1 MLVSSD
7 PKSRIE
13 LEAAAANLGQDTLVL
28 HQVADFL
35 RAVETA
41 RSRQPQFVFLELAGD
56 LARAHRTAREV
67 LAVAPQTTLIGIYR
81 PDSFPAEVWE
91 QAAHGAVFVECVR
104 EGIRDFLR
112 RPISA
117 NDFRLL
123 LDRNLT
129 ARSNSP
135 QRTGSVVS
143 FMSNKGGVGKSTL
156 ATNTACA
163 LARRGANGVL
173 LIDCSLQMGVC
184 ASLLDLHPRTT
195 IIDALHERARL
206 DETLIRELA
215 TPHACGVDLLAAP
228 PDAVAAAAVD
238 DELLS
243 QVIAMARRTYEYVV
257 VDTFPLFDRLV
268 ISILDLSDRA
278 YVVLENVVPT
288 ILSAAKLLQLLSQ
301 MHYPSERIQIVVNRF
316 ATTSGNPSIAEIA
329 EQLGRPVAHVLPLD
343 RRVVTSANL
352 GQPFALS
359 PRWWSRLSRSHDR
372 LVVEMMDSLRGS
384 TSLADMPERPA
395 PVPQLVEVPT

>member
-1 MLVSSD
+1 MS
-7 PKSRIE
+7 
-13 LEAAAANLGQDTLVL
+13 
-28 HQVADFL
+28 DFL

-56 LARAHRTAREV
+56 LTNLHRTAREI
-67 LAVAPQTTLIGIYR
+67 LAVAPQATLIGIYR

-104 EGIRDFLR
+104 QGIRDFLR

-117 NDFRLL
+117 ADVRQLI
-123 LDRNLT
+123 DRHLT
-129 ARSNSP
+129 TQLSGP
-135 QRTGSVVS
+135 QRTGRVVS

-184 ASLLDLHPRTT
+184 ASLLDLQPRTT
-195 IIDALHERARL
+195 IVDALHERARL

-215 TPHACGVDLLAAP
+215 TPHRSGVDLLAAP
-228 PDAVAAAAVD
+228 PDAVAAAEVD

-288 ILSAAKLLQLLSQ
+288 ILSAAKLLQLLGQ
-301 MHYPSERIQIVVNRF
+301 MHYPSDRIQIVVNRF
-316 ATTSGNPSIAEIA
+316 ATIAGNPSIAEIA
-329 EQLGRPVAHVLPLD
+329 EQLGRSVEHVLPLD

-352 GQPFALS
+352 GQPFALH
-359 PRWWSRLSRSHDR
+359 PRWWSRLSRSHER
-372 LVVEMMDSLRGS
+372 LVSDLVDSLQPSEGVPDLRER
-384 TSLADMPERPA
+384 TATLPMP
-395 PVPQLVEVPT
+395 VEVPA